1 MKQRLNV
8 SFIRIGV
15 AMGAD
20 QWAVREGAWLDV
32 LIGQLRGNLKL
43 NYVVSILE
51 EKFQIREIE
60 LSCLILLKYSTE
72 IWKICEIN

>member
-1 MKQRLNV
+1 M
-8 SFIRIGV
+8 
-15 AMGAD
+15 
-20 QWAVREGAWLDV
+20 REGAWLDV